1 MSEIDEKT
9 EQEALN
15 PLDLP
20 ENASGEP
27 ALSPPSLEEIS
38 LEERKKTYKK
48 GPRSAAVVFFV
59 LCVIFFTAFAI
70 ISSAF
75 FSTLFKISTTDSAG
89 EAVFTAL
96 FAVPIFLVM
105 MFFSG
110 APSLIFS
117 IISTVLLGK
126 TIKRDEKKRVAYKVL
141 FGISIALLALTVATI
156 IFTILYFGL
165 NNN

>member
-1 MSEIDEKT
+1 MSEFDEKT
-9 EQEALN
+9 EQE
-15 PLDLP
+15 
-20 ENASGEP
+20 EP
-27 ALSPPSLEEIS
+27 TPPDLSPDTPAEPILTAPALEEIS

-59 LCVIFFTAFAI
+59 LSVIFFAAFAI
-70 ISSAF
+70 ISAAF